1 MFEARVKRDFT
12 FEKFKGHGTFKKGET
27 ISDLTGEDVAYLTGA
42 NPKHVSV
49 IEDVKEIVEE
59 AVEVKNVEKAV
70 KATKK
75 KNATKK

>member
-12 FEKFKGHGTFKKGET
+12 FEKFKEHGTFKKGEV
-27 ISDLTGEDVAYLTGA
+27 ISNLTDKDVEYLTGS
-42 NPKHVSV
+42 NPRKVAV